1 MMNTKM
7 KRPAASSIFLS
18 QRTPETEKAVAALQH
33 VFDKLGARG
42 AEATY
47 ATALSERLLK
57 HWKRSEKVTQY
68 RGLLCVQKIRG
79 KKCALPYGRCEC
91 TPPGTDHPTLW
102 SKNGKPTFYVSQP
115 YSSGRRQLKK

>member
-68 RGLLCVQKIRG
+68 FGLLCVQRFVG
-79 KKCALPYGRCEC
+79 KSA
-91 TPPGTDHPTLW
+91 HFPTAA
-102 SKNGKPTFYVSQP
+102 VSV
-115 YSSGRRQLKK
+115 RRLARTIPRFGLKMESRHSTSRSLTARDVDN